1 MKLQLLYEFVALCEV
16 LNFTKAA
23 QRMNIT
29 QPVLSRHMKT
39 LEEHFGAEL
48 LKRDTHVVEL
58 TSSGHLLL
66 NEARKIIQ
74 QYENSLN
81 VMSKFTG
88 KSKKKLKIAF
98 LGEAVQQVLVDFLAE
113 FNAEFPEVVID
124 CRDSELD
131 EALSY
136 LEDQTCD
143 FGFLIRPNFVENEL
157 FEDLFI
163 QSDTIGVAVNKHHP
177 LAKQKTVSL
186 KEIEKWPIIRV
197 DPASFVLSHQFST
210 EFLDRYQVPYHVEKE
225 YPNLKTC
232 CFNLEFNHRAVLLMP
247 RHRSYLLSENCV
259 LLGVKEDKYWFD
271 LELVWDAKNRNP
283 SVPLFLRQF
292 RKFLQHRNANYAVSL
307 KLKDSITST
316 HIYALG

>member
-1 MKLQLLYEFVALCEV
+1 
-16 LNFTKAA
+16 
-23 QRMNIT
+23 MNIT
-29 QPVLSRHMKT
+29 QPVLSRHMKA
-39 LEEHFGAEL
+39 LEEHFGADL
-48 LKRDTHVVEL
+48 FKRDTHAVEL

-66 NEARKIIQ
+66 DEARKIIQ
-74 QYENSLN
+74 QYENSLA

-88 KSKKKLKIAF
+88 KSKKKLKVAF

-113 FNAEFPEVVID
+113 FNVDFPEVVID

-136 LEDQTCD
+136 LEDQSYD
-143 FGFLIRPNFVENEL
+143 FGFLIRPNFIENEL
-157 FEDLFI
+157 FEDLYI

-177 LAKQKTVSL
+177 LAQQKVVSL
-186 KEIEKWPIIRV
+186 NEIEKWPIIRV
-197 DPASFVLSHQFST
+197 DPGSFVLSHQFST
-210 EFLDRYQVPYHVEKE
+210 EFLDRYQIPYRVEKE

-259 LLGVKEDKYWFD
+259 LLDVKEDKYWFD
-271 LELVWDAKNRNP
+271 LELVWDSKNRNP
-283 SVPLFLRQF
+283 CVPLFLRQF

-307 KLKDSITST
+307 ELKDSITST
-316 HIYALG
+316 LDYAS

>member
-1 MKLQLLYEFVALCEV
+1 MKLQLLYEFVTLCEM

-48 LKRDTHVVEL
+48 FKRDTHVVDL

-66 NEARKIIQ
+66 DEARKIIL
-74 QYENSLN
+74 QYENSLD

-113 FNAEFPEVVID
+113 FNVDFPEVVID

-136 LEDQTCD
+136 LEDLSYD

-157 FEDLFI
+157 FEDLYI
-163 QSDTIGVAVNKHHP
+163 QSDTIGVAVNKRHP
-177 LAKQKTVSL
+177 LAQQKVVSL
-186 KEIEKWPIIRV
+186 NEVENWPIIRV
-197 DPASFVLSHQFST
+197 DPGSFVLSHQFST
-210 EFLDRYQVPYHVEKE
+210 EFLDRYQIPYRVEKE

-259 LLGVKEDKYWFD
+259 LLDIKEDKYWFD

-283 SVPLFLRQF
+283 CVPLFLRQF
-292 RKFLQHRNANYAVSL
+292 RKFLQHRNANYAVSF
-307 KLKDSITST
+307 KSKDSITST
-316 HIYALG
+316 LDYA